1 MKICPNCSTVFD
13 DKPKFCSQCGARL
26 PEEPQKSVLI
36 TEEGLRESSAP
47 EPAASGEAPAE
58 PVAEPILQ
66 PAADSS
72 GETPSLPA
80 EQPPFSIRRG
90 EELHSEEYVRQ
101 SRKSVWKFV
110 TLIAIASALVLSFVW
125 GLSFLHN
132 LREKA
137 VIRVKDSVCVM
148 ESDNDE
154 IIGVSHS
161 GRLVKLKT
169 DSHIAAAQDKS
180 LFQKSADGS
189 KLVFLDSA
197 KVLRLFDGTRFATV
211 AEEVQEYRISFDG
224 SGVAYTNTDNDLF
237 LYRKG
242 KAQRVAARVAE
253 GCFCLSP
260 DGETLAYVREE
271 GGAYLACFFNS
282 KERTIAK
289 DAIPFAIS
297 NGGSYVYYYTT
308 LSKGVVYVQKGG
320 NQDSRQKLL
329 DIFPVAYC
337 CNENGEQI
345 LLTDGS
351 NTYFSEY
358 GGERIK
364 IASVP
369 LQLVAPDNLARSQ
382 EMIYGVRNL
391 KDRFYISSSNPEGNH
406 IYHLNTRLEL
416 SSLLKNI
423 PVWSLMQDEETLLY
437 EKNQNLYYINLRN
450 IDKGESKVA
459 GHVKG
464 WRHSGDG
471 KRVLFVDDEG
481 ESWFATLGREPKR
494 ITAETINTEE
504 VIPLEGGFVYEIGG
518 SLFYTNGGKGSKI
531 SGLSDEVLSLGGDGF
546 LVVVECLNGDVFIS
560 TNGKK
565 YVKYIRK

>member
-36 TEEGLRESSAP
+36 TEQGIQETAVPESV
-47 EPAASGEAPAE
+47 ASGEVPDASVTE
-58 PVAEPILQ
+58 SV
-66 PAADSS
+66 PAAVTDSPY
-72 GETPSLPA
+72 ERVNVPA

-110 TLIAIASALVLSFVW
+110 SLMAIASALVLSFVW
-125 GLSFLHN
+125 GLSFFHN
-132 LREKA
+132 LRQKA
-137 VIRVKDSVCVM
+137 VVRVKDSVWVM

-154 IIGVSHS
+154 MVGVSRS
-161 GRLVKLKT
+161 GRQVKLKT
-169 DSHIAAAQDKS
+169 ESRIVPGPDKS

-189 KLVFLDSA
+189 KLVFLDSN
-197 KVLRLFDGTRFATV
+197 KVLRLFDGSRFTTV
-211 AEEVQEYRISFDG
+211 AEEVQQYQISFDG
-224 SGVAYTNTDNDLF
+224 SGIAYTNTDNDLF

-242 KAQRVAARVAE
+242 KSQRVAVRVLAD
-253 GCFCLSP
+253 FCLSP

-271 GGAYLACFFNS
+271 GGTTLACYFNS

-289 DAIPFAIS
+289 ESVPFAIS
-297 NGGSYVYYYTT
+297 NGGTYVYYYS
-308 LSKGVVYVQKGG
+308 LPKGVVYVQKGG
-320 NQDSRQKLL
+320 NQDSRQKLADSL
-329 DIFPVAYC
+329 SGSYC
-337 CNENGEQI
+337 LNMNGEQV
-345 LLTDGS
+345 LLTDGA
-351 NTYFSEY
+351 NPYFSES
-358 GGERIK
+358 GGERMK

-369 LQLVAPDNLARSQ
+369 LLLLAPDNLANSR
-382 EMIYGVRNL
+382 EMIYGVRSL
-391 KDRFYISSSNPEGNH
+391 KDRFYIASSNPEGNH
-406 IYHLNTRLEL
+406 VYHLSERLEL

-450 IDKGESKVA
+450 TDKGESKVA
-459 GHVKG
+459 GHVMG
-464 WRHSGDG
+464 WRPSGDG

-504 VIPLEGGFVYEIGG
+504 VVPLESGFVYEIDG
-518 SLFYTNGGKGSKI
+518 SLFYTDGGKGSKI
-531 SGLSDEVLSLGGDGF
+531 SGLSDDVLKLEGDRF
-546 LVVVECLNGDVFIS
+546 LVIVECGNGDVFIS

-565 YVKYIRK
+565 YTKYNRK

>member
-1 MKICPNCSTVFD
+1 MKICPNCSAAFD
-13 DKPKFCSQCGARL
+13 DKPKFCSRCGTKL
-26 PEEPQKSVLI
+26 PEEPQESVLI
-36 TEEGLRESSAP
+36 TEEGIQEEIPEHVLPQEGSIQDAP
-47 EPAASGEAPAE
+47 EGGTEPLPAASALPVHYEAE
-58 PVAEPILQ
+58 P
-66 PAADSS
+66 
-72 GETPSLPA
+72 
-80 EQPPFSIRRG
+80 
-90 EELHSEEYVRQ
+90 HSEDYVRQ

-110 TLIAIASALVLSFVW
+110 SLIAIASILVLSFVW
-125 GLSFLHN
+125 GISFLHN

-161 GRLVKLKT
+161 GRQVKLKT

-197 KVLRLFDGTRFATV
+197 KVLRLFDGTRFTTV

-297 NGGSYVYYYTT
+297 NGGSYVYYCTN

-369 LQLVAPDNLARSQ
+369 LQLVAPDNLAHSR

-391 KDRFYISSSNPEGNH
+391 KDRFYITSSNPEGDH

-450 IDKGESKVA
+450 IDKGESKLA

-494 ITAETINTEE
+494 ITAETISMEE

>member
-36 TEEGLRESSAP
+36 TEEGLRETSAP

-66 PAADSS
+66 PTADSF

-80 EQPPFSIRRG
+80 EQPSFSIRRG

-137 VIRVKDSVCVM
+137 VTRVKDSVCVM

-161 GRLVKLKT
+161 GRQVKLKT

-197 KVLRLFDGTRFATV
+197 KVLRLFDGTRFTTV

-242 KAQRVAARVAE
+242 KAQRVAARVSE

-289 DAIPFAIS
+289 DAVPFAIS

-358 GGERIK
+358 GGERMK

-391 KDRFYISSSNPEGNH
+391 KDRFYITSSNPEGNH

-423 PVWSLMQDEETLLY
+423 SVWSLMQDEETLLY

-565 YVKYIRK
+565 YTK

>member
-1 MKICPNCSTVFD
+1 M
-13 DKPKFCSQCGARL
+13 
-26 PEEPQKSVLI
+26 
-36 TEEGLRESSAP
+36 
-47 EPAASGEAPAE
+47 
-58 PVAEPILQ
+58 
-66 PAADSS
+66 
-72 GETPSLPA
+72 
-80 EQPPFSIRRG
+80 
-90 EELHSEEYVRQ
+90 
-101 SRKSVWKFV
+101 
-110 TLIAIASALVLSFVW
+110 
-125 GLSFLHN
+125 
-132 LREKA
+132 
-137 VIRVKDSVCVM
+137 
-148 ESDNDE
+148 
-154 IIGVSHS
+154 
-161 GRLVKLKT
+161 
-169 DSHIAAAQDKS
+169 
-180 LFQKSADGS
+180 
-189 KLVFLDSA
+189 
-197 KVLRLFDGTRFATV
+197 
-211 AEEVQEYRISFDG
+211 
-224 SGVAYTNTDNDLF
+224 
-237 LYRKG
+237 
-242 KAQRVAARVAE
+242 
-253 GCFCLSP
+253 
-260 DGETLAYVREE
+260 
-271 GGAYLACFFNS
+271 
-282 KERTIAK
+282 
-289 DAIPFAIS
+289 
-297 NGGSYVYYYTT
+297 YYYTT

-369 LQLVAPDNLARSQ
+369 LQLVAPDNLAHSR

-391 KDRFYISSSNPEGNH
+391 KDRFYITSSNPEGNH

>member
-47 EPAASGEAPAE
+47 EPAASSEAPAE

-66 PAADSS
+66 LAADSS

-80 EQPPFSIRRG
+80 EHPPFSIRRG

-137 VIRVKDSVCVM
+137 VTRVKDSVCVM

-161 GRLVKLKT
+161 GRQVKLKT

-197 KVLRLFDGTRFATV
+197 KVLRLFDGTRFTTV

-289 DAIPFAIS
+289 DAVPFAIS
-297 NGGSYVYYYTT
+297 NGGSYVYYCTT

-391 KDRFYISSSNPEGNH
+391 KDRFYITSSNPEGNH

-481 ESWFATLGREPKR
+481 ESWFTTLGREPKR

-565 YVKYIRK
+565 YTKYIRK